1 MSGRLEDGL
10 TGHARTRREPALGPT
25 EGSRPGDG
33 SRAWAGPTAGGVE
46 TGNACKRSHRGTVK
60 VALVGGLRSGEKE
73 AGLCPTT
80 GTSSPSAGRG
90 RHWSEGG
97 QRDADRPHTLCVY
110 PGALATDTV
119 AWPVVATQDTTADA
133 IIEVLTRKLSLDP
146 TKRYVLA
153 EVRESGGEEWILDA
167 SERPVRR
174 MMLWPR
180 SALREYGRRGPGST
194 GRSSTSPTTTTPP
207 PPPLLPAQPPPPL
220 SSSPPSPPS
229 PPPPPSP
236 PTYFSESPPPP
247 PPLPP
252 LSPRV
257 LSSSDYR
264 FLLREQNVDGSIQYD
279 STHAWV
285 QRARKERQMVARG
298 FLPQRY
304 QDGDLDDLCYLP
316 ELSEAAILSALRA
329 RYGRGRIYTYAGSIL
344 VAINPFRFLPIYNP
358 RFVQL
363 YDGRRLGELEP
374 HIFAVADAAY
384 HAMLRERVH
393 QCLVISGES
402 GSGKTQSTNFLIHH
416 LTALSQRGYTSG
428 VERTILGAGP
438 VLEAFGNAKTAH
450 NDNSSRFGKFIQVN
464 YRENG
469 TVRGAIMEKYLLEK
483 SRLVSQE
490 KNERNY
496 HVFYYL
502 LEGTTEEE
510 KELLH
515 LLPPPHYNYLNQ
527 TDINRVEGEDL
538 KHDFE
543 RLKLAME
550 MVGFLPKTRMQI
562 FTVLSA
568 VLSLGNVSFR
578 GKTCRDDTVEVEL
591 GIAISTVSELLQ
603 VKESSLIEA
612 LTTRKT
618 VAVGEKLIVPFRLC
632 EAITARDSMAKS
644 LYVALFDWILLR
656 INHALLHKR
665 DLEENVQCLSIGVLD
680 IFGFE
685 DFTHSNSFEQF
696 CINFANEQLHHYFNK
711 HIFKIEQEE
720 YASEGIVWHN
730 IDYVDN
736 LGCIQ
741 LVSRKPTGLFH
752 LLDEECNFP
761 QANSGTLLRKFRHQH
776 ERSEFFEIPA
786 VMEAAFIIR
795 HFAGRVKYQIK
806 DFREKNTDHMRAD
819 AIALL
824 RGSSSVLVRA
834 LVSLHPV
841 ALLRWAVLRA
851 LLRSVRA
858 FQAGA
863 TRRAGARSVVA
874 AVTAAALS
882 GDGARDHRGIGIDG
896 GPLSPVFCPR
906 ASSSFLMHPVHQ
918 RSLQILRRCSQER
931 VADSSHAGA
940 PLSSSLP
947 WDGGCGMR
955 RRGSWDVSRDDIF
968 ACAASTRL
976 RERTNSMFC
985 RKNNSKPKIN
995 LPKHLVDIRSLQ
1007 HVVRLSQHERP
1018 AHALLQP
1025 HPKKRPPSISAQ
1037 FQASLNKLLDTLNQ
1051 ALPYFIR
1058 CLRSNDR
1065 KDPMRFDEELVLR
1078 QLRYTG
1084 MLETVRIRR
1093 AGYSTKYTF
1102 QEFKERFGVLMPR
1115 DAEPGQADVGS
1126 LLQSLRLDPNN
1137 YQIGRTKV
1145 FLKESARQFVQDCLH
1160 DEVSRRVVLLQRHL
1174 RCRRDRAA
1182 FQRQR
1187 NASLLLQRAVRAW
1200 LSEHRFL
1207 RCVES
1212 GRDFWQQRRDSKYG
1226 NPAVPA
1232 AIIFQACL
1240 AKMRLRGPSRLP
1252 LCAEGDEEGVTSGY
1266 LGTVLVQRVWPEGA
1280 EKAAT
1285 NIQAAWRG
1293 WRLRVAYGQLR
1304 HATLIL
1310 QVWWRA
1316 RRSRASFVRMRA
1328 AVVGLQARWRG
1339 QTARARFR
1347 ELQPREARPSAAP
1360 PCPARPASPADS
1372 RPPTDPDP
1380 AAVVLSTGGRHPG
1393 DRRSGSAAAGFDAG
1407 SGGSAESDGIG
1418 GGREA
1423 AEAASRDDDG
1433 GDRRQRRRRPPVAE
1447 EESGTSLVVA
1457 RNVTG
1462 DNGIVL
1468 AEESRGADA
1477 AAVVSDEDG
1486 VGGGNG
1492 CERHRG
1498 VENELD
1504 NMKEEEDVEDQ
1515 AKGVVLNEGDETVYR
1530 RHGDDDKDHDDDDGV
1545 LLRDTSVDT
1554 VSMDETCPNPV
1565 SAGEAEDNPVSLCK
1579 TMDNFVSILE
1589 SMSDAVTARETAAG
1603 LVSLPETTNKPVSP
1617 YKEPNDI
1624 ATRTKT
1630 VNNVVPADKTE
1641 DDFVFTNE
1649 TEDIS
1654 LCPSETPDQPAF
1666 VPETL
1671 DGSVYPKETQD
1682 QPVCLHETA
1691 DRAASPNRTTDGS
1704 CSHPETTMEVLVSP
1718 GEDPHGCVFHHEAPG
1733 SPASR
1738 CKTTDGPLAHQE
1750 AMEVIASADDA
1761 ADDALA
1767 RLETA
1772 DDALFLPNVT
1782 PVDSFSCRE
1791 TTDVS
1796 LSPRDT
1802 TGVSISCRV
1811 VAARRVSLPATPDVQ
1826 APAAETPRVP
1836 SSLPDDYLHRLLDT
1850 LDEGDCGELLRE
1862 IAQNLYKRDG
1872 EEEEEDDEDEDDDRD
1887 DDGDD
1892 RDGMDADAEEGG
1904 GAADGRD
1911 GGRRA
1916 ERRSGAAKGRP
1927 ESVERR
1933 ARWTG
1938 RPKFAPPAKPGA
1950 GASAE
1955 DAALAYRSRET
1966 MTTPPPPSP
1975 PPPSS
1980 PPAAAA
1986 AAAKEA
1992 AESRVPW
1999 SRRSV
2004 QTKLTAEEV
2013 DALRRMIVIKQENL
2027 ESEGRAHHIPGLQLQ
2042 HFNLP
2047 LGEKRLRAFGPGA
2060 STGSGGMHGSAGRV
2074 HLKRRLRNF
2083 LSNKRVAD
2091 KKTSHD
2097 RPAGAPSTT
2106 TTIATWRWSQV
2117 GSVAI
2122 REKES
2127 KGHEEPSDVEIPA
2140 FCGLPPSSGRSVGKA
2155 ERSERRER
2163 AAMEPPI
2170 SPSQPD
2176 TPLSRKRSIRL
2187 AREVPGGAQGQWNNS
2202 TGKVAVRSGD
2212 LQRLDGFLLH
2222 KISDLLVDPSQDSE
2236 ADVLFKNALKD
2247 FRGNVQSLYSASL
2260 RTEVTALT
2268 YKDLVDNFTR
2278 VLEKGVPSGAVRRT
2292 TRRAARGMKGDAGG
2306 TGGTGRPCLPVP
2318 MGVNTMQVLI
2328 DEFVREAAREE
2339 EALNSKVARF
2349 DKKKRKKKEMENAEE
2364 RLGHAFRNVQFNIP
2378 TSCEQCGAF
2387 MWMMDRGYVCKLCK
2401 YTCHRRCCERV
2412 LMPCPGSFPSGRRYE
2427 PHVLDG
2433 SARPPTLASYG
2444 GRHFGVPL
2452 ALLACPSR
2460 AVPEVLERLVR
2471 HVETQGLYCEGVYRK
2486 SGSANRARRL
2496 RSELEAD
2503 VNGASLE
2510 GYQVHVVTGVLKQWL
2525 RELPEP
2531 LFTYEYYHD
2540 FLRAVELPDKR
2551 EQVRCVYSVI
2561 DKLPQPHH
2569 SALQRL
2575 IFHLVRVAQQEE
2587 TNRMSASALAIV
2599 FAPCVLRG
2607 RDGRDPLLGMR
2618 EVAHATACLELIIGE
2633 QMTRVQSIL
2642 ADIAS
2647 LDTAHE
2653 AASHRLLLV
2662 LQSLESVKGKP
2673 ATADEGAGGRVEGL
2687 TPTEEIPTLFDQ
2699 DATAIRDEER
2709 ILRKQLQSIQE
2720 EREELSYGMLAL
2732 EPCGS
2737 DEETL
2742 DSGASLGTA
2751 DSAENILQ
2759 GANLV
2764 SSSAY
2769 PWTSLYSGTPLP
2781 ALASTACGSLGS
2793 EASLYSCCSDDGAA
2807 GAAGAGASADLAPAF
2822 PARLQRHR
2830 EACRASA
2837 PLCIPT
2843 RRDDPVARAAAAA
2856 AESAR
2861 RQSDPTFDHAARADI
2876 PFIDDS
2882 SEV

>member
-1 MSGRLEDGL
+1 MACRATPELGGS
-10 TGHARTRREPALGPT
+10 PALGPN
-25 EGSRPGDG
+25 EGSRATDG
-33 SRAWAGPTAGGVE
+33 SRAWAGPSAGGVE
-46 TGNACKRSHRGTVK
+46 PGNACKRSHRGAVK
-60 VALVGGLRSGEKE
+60 LALVGGLRSGEKE
-73 AGLCPTT
+73 AELCPTT

-119 AWPVVATQDTTADA
+119 AWPVAATQDTTADA

-180 SALREYGRRGPGST
+180 SALRDRRPCCSP
-194 GRSSTSPTTTTPP
+194 RSSRRRRRHRRRHRRRRIFRSRRCR
-207 PPPLLPAQPPPPL
+207 
-220 SSSPPSPPS
+220 
-229 PPPPPSP
+229 
-236 PTYFSESPPPP
+236 
-247 PPLPP
+247 PLPP
-252 LSPRV
+252 LSPRA

-304 QDGDLDDLCYLP
+304 QDGDLDDLCCLP

-510 KELLH
+510 REFLH
-515 LLPPPHYNYLNQ
+515 LLPPSHYNYLNQ

-550 MVGFLPKTRMQI
+550 MVGFLPKTRVQI

-591 GIAISTVSELLQ
+591 GSAISTVSELLQ

-834 LVSLHPV
+834 LVSLYPV

-863 TRRAGARSVVA
+863 TRRAGVRSVVA
-874 AVTAAALS
+874 AAAAAAALS
-882 GDGARDHRGIGIDG
+882 GDGARDHRGIGVDG

-906 ASSSFLMHPVHQ
+906 ASGSFLMHPVHQ

-931 VADSSHAGA
+931 VAEISHAGA

-1115 DAEPGQADVGS
+1115 DAEPRQADVGS
-1126 LLQSLRLDPNN
+1126 LLQSLGLDPNN

-1160 DEVSRRVVLLQRHL
+1160 DEVSRRVVLLQRRL

-1187 NASLLLQRAVRAW
+1187 SASLLLQRAVRAW
-1200 LSEHRFL
+1200 LSEQRFL

-1252 LCAEGDEEGVTSGY
+1252 LCAEGDEGVTSGY

-1285 NIQAAWRG
+1285 HIQATWRG

-1316 RRSRASFVRMRA
+1316 RQSRARFVRLRA

-1347 ELQPREARPSAAP
+1347 ELQRQEARPSAAP
-1360 PCPARPASPADS
+1360 PCPARPASPVDS
-1372 RPPTDPDP
+1372 RPPTDTDP
-1380 AAVVLSTGGRHPG
+1380 AAAVLSAGGRHPG

-1407 SGGSAESDGIG
+1407 SGGSTESDGIG

-1423 AEAASRDDDG
+1423 AEAASRDDG
-1433 GDRRQRRRRPPVAE
+1433 GDRRPPVAE

-1457 RNVTG
+1457 RHVTD
-1462 DNGIVL
+1462 DNETVL
-1468 AEESRGADA
+1468 AEESRGVDAA
-1477 AAVVSDEDG
+1477 AAVVGDED
-1486 VGGGNG
+1486 VAGGGNG

-1504 NMKEEEDVEDQ
+1504 DMKEEEVEDH
-1515 AKGVVLNEGDETVYR
+1515 AKGVVLNEGQETVYR
-1530 RHGDDDKDHDDDDGV
+1530 RHADDDEDHDDDGV
-1545 LLRDTSVDT
+1545 LLGDTSVDT

-1565 SAGEAEDNPVSLCK
+1565 EAGEADDSPVSLCK

-1603 LVSLPETTNKPVSP
+1603 LVSLPETTDKPVSP

-1624 ATRTKT
+1624 ATRTET
-1630 VNNVVPADKTE
+1630 VNNVVSAHK

-1649 TEDIS
+1649 TADIS

-1682 QPVCLHETA
+1682 QPVCLHKTP
-1691 DRAASPNRTTDGS
+1691 DRAASPNRTPDGS
-1704 CSHPETTMEVLVSP
+1704 CSHPEMTMEVLVSP

-1733 SPASR
+1733 SPACR
-1738 CKTTDGPLAHQE
+1738 RKATDGPLSHQE
-1750 AMEVIASADDA
+1750 AMEVIASPNDA
-1761 ADDALA
+1761 ADDTLA

-1772 DDALFLPNVT
+1772 DDALFRPNLT
-1782 PVDSFSCRE
+1782 PVDSFTRRE
-1791 TTDVS
+1791 TTDLS

-1802 TGVSISCRV
+1802 TGVPVSCCV
-1811 VAARRVSLPATPDVQ
+1811 VAARRVSPPATPDGK

-1850 LDEGDCGELLRE
+1850 LGEGDCGELLRE

-1872 EEEEEDDEDEDDDRD
+1872 EEEEDDDEDEDDDRD
-1887 DDGDD
+1887 DDGGGDD
-1892 RDGMDADAEEGG
+1892 MDADAEEGG
-1904 GAADGRD
+1904 GAADGCD

-1927 ESVERR
+1927 EFVERR
-1933 ARWTG
+1933 TRWAG

-1950 GASAE
+1950 GAGVSA
-1955 DAALAYRSRET
+1955 AGTSLAYGSQK
-1966 MTTPPPPSP
+1966 TTTTPPPSP
-1975 PPPSS
+1975 PPSS
-1980 PPAAAA
+1980 PPAA

-2013 DALRRMIVIKQENL
+2013 DTLVRMIVIKQENL

-2074 HLKRRLRNF
+2074 HLRRLRNF

-2106 TTIATWRWSQV
+2106 TTTTTWRWSQV

-2140 FCGLPPSSGRSVGKA
+2140 FCGLPPSSSRSVGKA

-2163 AAMEPPI
+2163 AATEPPS

-2187 AREVPGGAQGQWNNS
+2187 AREAPGGAQGQWNNS
-2202 TGKVAVRSGD
+2202 TGKVAVRSGE

-2292 TRRAARGMKGDAGG
+2292 TKRAARGMKGNVGGTGG
-2306 TGGTGRPCLPVP
+2306 TGGTGRPCLPVT

-2339 EALNSKVARF
+2339 EALNSKVARL

-2364 RLGHAFRNVQFNIP
+2364 RLGHAFRSVQFNIP

-2412 LMPCPGSFPSGRRYE
+2412 LMPCPGSFLSGRRYE

-2433 SARPPTLASYG
+2433 SARPLTLASYG

-2452 ALLACPSR
+2452 TLLASPSR

-2673 ATADEGAGGRVEGL
+2673 AAEDEGTGGRVEGL
-2687 TPTEEIPTLFDQ
+2687 TPTEDISTLFDQ
-2699 DATAIRDEER
+2699 DVTAIRDEER
-2709 ILRKQLQSIQE
+2709 ILREQLQSIQE

-2769 PWTSLYSGTPLP
+2769 PWTSLYSGAPLP
-2781 ALASTACGSLGS
+2781 ALASTAGGSLGS
-2793 EASLYSCCSDDGAA
+2793 EASLYSCCSDDGATA
-2807 GAAGAGASADLAPAF
+2807 GAATAGAAADLTPAF

-2830 EACRASA
+2830 EACRASV

-2843 RRDDPVARAAAAA
+2843 RRDDPVARAVAAAA

-2861 RQSDPTFDHAARADI
+2861 RQSDPTFDHATRADI

>member
-10 TGHARTRREPALGPT
+10 SGHARTRREPALGPN
-25 EGSRPGDG
+25 EGSRPSDG
-33 SRAWAGPTAGGVE
+33 SRAWAGPSAGGVE
-46 TGNACKRSHRGTVK
+46 PGNACKRSHRGAVK

-73 AGLCPTT
+73 AGFCPTT

-119 AWPVVATQDTTADA
+119 AWPVAATQDTTADA

-194 GRSSTSPTTTTPP
+194 GRSPTSPMTSPP
-207 PPPLLPAQPPPPL
+207 LLLPAQQPPS
-220 SSSPPSPPS
+220 SSSPA
-229 PPPPPSP
+229 PPPSP
-236 PTYFSESPPPP
+236 PTYFSESPL

-252 LSPRV
+252 LSPRA

-304 QDGDLDDLCYLP
+304 QDGDLDDLCCLP

-510 KELLH
+510 REFLH
-515 LLPPPHYNYLNQ
+515 LLPPSHYNYLNQ

-550 MVGFLPKTRMQI
+550 MVGFLPKTRVQI

-591 GIAISTVSELLQ
+591 GSAISTVSELLQ

-834 LVSLHPV
+834 LVSLYPV

-863 TRRAGARSVVA
+863 TRRAGVRSVVA
-874 AVTAAALS
+874 AAAAAAALS
-882 GDGARDHRGIGIDG
+882 GDGARDHRGIGVDG

-906 ASSSFLMHPVHQ
+906 ASGSFLMHPVHQ

-931 VADSSHAGA
+931 VAEISHAGA

-947 WDGGCGMR
+947 WDGACGMR

-1115 DAEPGQADVGS
+1115 DAEPRQADVGS
-1126 LLQSLRLDPNN
+1126 LLQSLGLDPNN

-1160 DEVSRRVVLLQRHL
+1160 DEVSRRIVLLQRRL
-1174 RCRRDRAA
+1174 RCRRDHAA

-1187 NASLLLQRAVRAW
+1187 SASLLLQRAVRAW

-1252 LCAEGDEEGVTSGY
+1252 LCAEGDEEGVTSGH

-1285 NIQAAWRG
+1285 NIQATWRG

-1316 RRSRASFVRMRA
+1316 RRSRARFVRLRA

-1347 ELQPREARPSAAP
+1347 ELQRREARPSSAP
-1360 PCPARPASPADS
+1360 PCPARPASPVDS
-1372 RPPTDPDP
+1372 RPPTDTDP
-1380 AAVVLSTGGRHPG
+1380 AAAVLSAGGRHPG

-1423 AEAASRDDDG
+1423 AEAASWNDG
-1433 GDRRQRRRRPPVAE
+1433 GDLRPPVAE

-1457 RNVTG
+1457 RHVTD
-1462 DNGIVL
+1462 DNETVL
-1468 AEESRGADA
+1468 AEESRGVDA
-1477 AAVVSDEDG
+1477 AAVVVGDED
-1486 VGGGNG
+1486 VAGGGNG

-1498 VENELD
+1498 VENELND
-1504 NMKEEEDVEDQ
+1504 MKEEEVEYH

-1530 RHGDDDKDHDDDDGV
+1530 RHADDDEDHDDDGV
-1545 LLRDTSVDT
+1545 LLGDTS
-1554 VSMDETCPNPV
+1554 ETCPNPIE
-1565 SAGEAEDNPVSLCK
+1565 AGEADDSPVSLCK

-1603 LVSLPETTNKPVSP
+1603 LVSLPETMDKPVSP
-1617 YKEPNDI
+1617 CKEPNDI
-1624 ATRTKT
+1624 ATRTET
-1630 VNNVVPADKTE
+1630 VNNVVSAHK

-1649 TEDIS
+1649 TADIS

-1682 QPVCLHETA
+1682 QPVCLHETP
-1691 DRAASPNRTTDGS
+1691 DRAASPNRTPDGS

-1733 SPASR
+1733 SPACR
-1738 CKTTDGPLAHQE
+1738 RKATDGPLSHQE
-1750 AMEVIASADDA
+1750 AMEVIGSPNDA

-1772 DDALFLPNVT
+1772 DDALFPPNVT
-1782 PVDSFSCRE
+1782 PVDSVSRRE
-1791 TTDVS
+1791 TTDLS

-1802 TGVSISCRV
+1802 TGVPVSCHV
-1811 VAARRVSLPATPDVQ
+1811 VAARRVSPPATPDGK

-1850 LDEGDCGELLRE
+1850 LGEGDCGELLRE

-1872 EEEEEDDEDEDDDRD
+1872 EEEDDDDEDEDDDRD
-1887 DDGDD
+1887 DDGGGGDD
-1892 RDGMDADAEEGG
+1892 MDADAEEGG
-1904 GAADGRD
+1904 GAADGCD

-1916 ERRSGAAKGRP
+1916 ERRSCAAKERP
-1927 ESVERR
+1927 EFVERR
-1933 ARWTG
+1933 TRWAG

-1950 GASAE
+1950 GASA
-1955 DAALAYRSRET
+1955 AGTALAYGSQK
-1966 MTTPPPPSP
+1966 TTTTPPPSP

-1980 PPAAAA
+1980 PPV
-1986 AAAKEA
+1986 AAKEA

-2013 DALRRMIVIKQENL
+2013 DTLCRMIVIKQENL

-2074 HLKRRLRNF
+2074 HLRRLRNF

-2106 TTIATWRWSQV
+2106 TTTTWRWSQV

-2140 FCGLPPSSGRSVGKA
+2140 FCGLPPSSSRSVGKA

-2163 AAMEPPI
+2163 AATEPPS

-2187 AREVPGGAQGQWNNS
+2187 AREAPGGAQGQWNNS

-2292 TRRAARGMKGDAGG
+2292 TRRAARGMKGNAGGTGG
-2306 TGGTGRPCLPVP
+2306 TGGTGRPCLPVT

-2364 RLGHAFRNVQFNIP
+2364 RLGHAFRSVQFNIP

-2412 LMPCPGSFPSGRRYE
+2412 LMPCPGSFLSGRRYE

-2433 SARPPTLASYG
+2433 SARPLTLASYG

-2452 ALLACPSR
+2452 ALLASPSR

-2673 ATADEGAGGRVEGL
+2673 AAEDEGACGRVEGL
-2687 TPTEEIPTLFDQ
+2687 TPTEDISTLFDQ
-2699 DATAIRDEER
+2699 DVTAIRDEER
-2709 ILRKQLQSIQE
+2709 ILREQLQSIQE

-2769 PWTSLYSGTPLP
+2769 PWTSLYSGAPLP
-2781 ALASTACGSLGS
+2781 ALASTAGGSLGS
-2793 EASLYSCCSDDGAA
+2793 EASLYSCCSDDGATA
-2807 GAAGAGASADLAPAF
+2807 GAAADLTPAF

-2830 EACRASA
+2830 EACRASV

-2843 RRDDPVARAAAAA
+2843 RRDDPVARAAAVAA

-2861 RQSDPTFDHAARADI
+2861 RQSDPTFDHATRADI